1 MRIVKLSLAIAV
13 PTALT
18 VWLCYTFWYAYQP
31 EEVQLQGQIEAEHYS
46 ISSKVAGRVD
56 EVLVRKGD
64 MVEKGQLI
72 FTIHSPEVEARL
84 KQAMAGRETAAAM
97 AQKADKGARE
107 QEIETARDQWQQAKA
122 KLELMEKTYRRIN
135 TLFNE
140 GVVPE
145 QQRDETYAKLQS
157 ARFDVDSAFQMFQMA
172 EEGTRQ
178 EEKLAA
184 AGNVRKAE
192 GAVAEVEAYAA
203 DTRITSWHRGEV
215 AQVFLR
221 SGELAPQ
228 GFPVVTIIDMDDA
241 WAVFH
246 VREDRLSEFEKGQEF
261 EVVIPALG
269 QDSHTF
275 RVDHIAV
282 MGDFATW
289 RATTADSGF
298 DMRSFEVEARP
309 VSPLSGLRAGM
320 SVLIQ

>member
-1 MRIVKLSLAIAV
+1 MRIVKLLLAIAL
-13 PTALT
+13 PAALA

-31 EEVQLQGQIEAEHYS
+31 KEVQMQGQIEAEQYS

-64 MVEKGQLI
+64 MVEKGQLV
-72 FTIHSPEVEARL
+72 FTIHSAEVEARL
-84 KQAMAGRETAAAM
+84 KQAMAGREVAEAM
-97 AQKADKGARE
+97 AKKLDKGTRK
-107 QEIETARDQWQQAKA
+107 QKIEAARDQWQQAKA

-145 QQRDETYAKLQS
+145 QKRDETYTKLQS
-157 ARFDVDSAFQMFQMA
+157 ARFATNSALQMYQLA
-172 EEGTRQ
+172 KEGARK
-178 EEKLAA
+178 EEKTAA

-192 GAVAEVEAYAA
+192 GAVAEVEAYAD
-203 DTRITSWHRGEV
+203 DTHIESWHRGEV
-215 AQVFLR
+215 TQVLLR
-221 SGELAPQ
+221 CGELAPQ
-228 GFPVVTIIDMDDA
+228 GFPVVTIMDMDDA

-246 VREDRLSEFEKGQEF
+246 VREDRLTEFEKGDEF
-261 EVVIPALG
+261 DVIIPALG
-269 QDSHTF
+269 QQSHTF

-289 RATTADSGF
+289 RATTSDSGF
-298 DMRSFEVEARP
+298 DMRSFEIEARP

-320 SVLIQ
+320 SVLIK